1 MLFMT
6 IMKLGILKNAQRFKE
21 VNHCHPQESKFLEE
35 AQILF
40 IFWSFFVPYLG
51 VFQKEGMLISGD
63 TSFHN
68 QVGEPLMMCPSK
80 KHNNGILQ
88 KKVFK
93 SLGLLR
99 VNWETLI
106 LHLRG

>member
-1 MLFMT
+1 
-6 IMKLGILKNAQRFKE
+6 
-21 VNHCHPQESKFLEE
+21 
-35 AQILF
+35 
-40 IFWSFFVPYLG
+40 
-51 VFQKEGMLISGD
+51 MLISGD

-99 VNWETLI
+99 VN
-106 LHLRG
+106 